1 MAIDAS
7 VPAQPTGQ
15 HILEATD
22 ALRETVSPLML
33 SVIDIDLAER
43 VGRALRATGYPPLW
57 CIEPAVR
64 ELRVTLR
71 GQVPSYYMKQKA
83 QTVVLGIPG
92 VREVCNDVDVACL
105 R

>member
-7 VPAQPTGQ
+7 VPVQPTGQ

-22 ALRETVSPLML
+22 AIQETISPLMR
-33 SVIDIDLAER
+33 SVIDLDLAER
-43 VGRALRATGYPPLW
+43 VGRALHASGYPPLW
-57 CIEPAVR
+57 TIEPSVHN
-64 ELRVTLR
+64 LRVTLR
-71 GQVPSYYMKQKA
+71 GRVPSYYMKQKA

-92 VREVCNDVDVACL
+92 VREVCNEVDVACA